1 MSDKTFRMIDNYI
14 YLYHTKT
21 LVVIPTY
28 PEQLQDSME
37 VEFSS
42 AHPLSRS
49 APIFSYV
56 KSGPRSVQVSLSL
69 HRDMLNE
76 INIAES
82 KLNVKE
88 LAEADYVD
96 VLINNLQSMAL
107 PRYAAA
113 EKMVDPP
120 LIAVRF
126 GNQLFIKGVVTS
138 GITVTYKKPI
148 LSSGSTDCNIPY
160 SLGIPGCCF
169 GGYIGKGEHTKE
181 LENARKSG
189 YSRVITLPSWS

>member
-126 GNQLFIKGVVTS
+126 GNQLFIKGVVIGS
-138 GITVTYKKPI
+138 VSVTYSGPI
-148 LSSGSTDCNIPY
+148 LSTDKYALADISFNVSEVDPYDAIGVAKLGSLRGLSTDLER
-160 SLGIPGCCF
+160 SWGI
-169 GGYIGKGEHTKE
+169 
-181 LENARKSG
+181 
-189 YSRVITLPSWS
+189 SRT

>member
-56 KSGPRSVQVSLSL
+56 KSGPRSVQISLSL
-69 HRDMLNE
+69 HRDMLND

-96 VLINNLQSMAL
+96 ILINNLQSMAL
-107 PRYAAA
+107 PRYAAT

-126 GNQLFIKGVVTS
+126 GNQLFIKGVVIGS
-138 GITVTYKKPI
+138 VSVTYSGPI
-148 LSSGSTDCNIPY
+148 LSTDKYALADISFNISEVDPYDAIGVAKLGSLRGLSTDLER
-160 SLGIPGCCF
+160 SWGI
-169 GGYIGKGEHTKE
+169 
-181 LENARKSG
+181 
-189 YSRVITLPSWS
+189 SRT